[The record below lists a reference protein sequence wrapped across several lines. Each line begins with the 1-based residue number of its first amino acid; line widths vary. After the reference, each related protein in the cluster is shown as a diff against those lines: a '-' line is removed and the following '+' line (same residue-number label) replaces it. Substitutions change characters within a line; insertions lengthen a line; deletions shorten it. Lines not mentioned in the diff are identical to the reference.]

1 MNRKDKL
8 LQVTARVNFWLKKVI
23 GKENVILYHFA
34 QFALVAI
41 IVVLLVSVA
50 VWIAA
55 LLFQAISIVVAALV
69 VALPYLLTIAVIA
82 GVVALLIYVYRF
94 GKSKRRRK
102 VEGQS
107 EVVGQNAPHKQ
118 AEAHLTD
125 VDVGI
130 RQSLLAAD
138 QQTRKSLES
147 VLASLQRFDHRLELL
162 ITPTHYADVFG
173 DNWVI
178 VREFVES
185 SQGRSVP
192 EVSAKLLEI
201 IILYKRA
208 QEVRWVPINDERVH
222 AWWKEASRRR
232 KWLSDEVE
240 ATVSGSGP
248 NEPKAAPLPD
258 IGVASSLPETQNT
271 APNLSAPPTVDELVR
286 YYEWVGHR
294 SQEPGH

>member
-118 AEAHLTD
+118 
-125 VDVGI
+125 
-130 RQSLLAAD
+130 
-138 QQTRKSLES
+138 
-147 VLASLQRFDHRLELL
+147 
-162 ITPTHYADVFG
+162 
-173 DNWVI
+173 
-178 VREFVES
+178 
-185 SQGRSVP
+185 
-192 EVSAKLLEI
+192 
-201 IILYKRA
+201 
-208 QEVRWVPINDERVH
+208 
-222 AWWKEASRRR
+222 
-232 KWLSDEVE
+232 
-240 ATVSGSGP
+240 
-248 NEPKAAPLPD
+248 
-258 IGVASSLPETQNT
+258 
-271 APNLSAPPTVDELVR
+271 
-286 YYEWVGHR
+286 
-294 SQEPGH
+294 